1 MHGKFKAL
9 IISAEKMRELEY
21 ISMMFTYSD
30 VSWSVVCRRA
40 QRHQRQASSDELYR
54 LSTRCGQRGVTTKFD
69 GVITM
74 LHLIRT
80 EIESALSKLTDATMH
95 RIFVMFIVSRTA

>member
-40 QRHQRQASSDELYR
+40 QRHQRQASGDELYR
-54 LSTRCGQRGVTTKFD
+54 LSQRGVTTKFD